1 MDHLPRSIRHAWRQ
15 AAEAFVGGHDP
26 GVVAE
31 RAEKAIAKTL
41 RREGPIDWLEGLAD
55 SVQESWRVGGSVPID
70 QFVDSLD
77 PRAVTG
83 VYSGF
88 VDAARVAGANGP
100 QRGVDALETVAHDG
114 VRRMVR
120 KLCLAP
126 LEPEDVGTVGFPT
139 HAVVTRVVDDVLQRL
154 QVVPLARLLATAGQ
168 GRSVR
173 APRSALQ
180 RKATKELLGAPI

>member
-26 GVVAE
+26 AVVAE

-41 RREGPIDWLEGLAD
+41 RREGQIDWLEGLAE
-55 SVQESWRVGGSVPID
+55 SVQESWRVGSSAPVD
-70 QFVDSLD
+70 HFVRSLD
-77 PRAVTG
+77 PRSATG

-88 VDAARVAGANGP
+88 VDAARVAAASSP
-100 QRGVDALETVAHDG
+100 RQDVDAFEAVAHDG

-126 LEPEDVGTVGFPT
+126 LEPAVVGTAGFPT
-139 HAVVTRVVDDVLQRL
+139 YAVVSRVVDDVLQRL
-154 QVVPLARLLATAGQ
+154 QVVPLARLLAGAGK

-173 APRSALQ
+173 APRSTLQ
-180 RKATKELLGAPI
+180 RKSTKELLDAPI